1 MKTSQNRS
9 TPASTTSGNDP
20 AEAVLAVLV
29 LAAAGGWLGYR
40 YITHH
45 HGITASLNPYTALT
59 LGISTIISSAA
70 TAHLWWATHPR
81 AASETEPDTWALR
94 FPVGSATVAT
104 AGTIF
109 TITFAAITCWLHPPV
124 IASIGLATACAIGAV
139 SLLLDR
145 YRVRSSRTK
154 TRSTLVQAL
163 YIPLGYPQPTPRVIP
178 NIGWQPKSAVP
189 KHLII
194 RAQRPT
200 PIDPKIEHHPVD
212 LDDTTGPTARRD
224 DTATTIRKALRT
236 HCDAHYRVS
245 PDPSGIRFTATHF
258 VPEQLDEELAE
269 LTKKVREV
277 FESTASV
284 TGSLASGFTV
294 KHSVGKKLI
303 GEFRKRVA
311 EQTLTELIGGNWRV
325 EWKMQVAEAIFT
337 PKPELDRII
346 YPTPVPAVQSIAEA
360 VGQYRQTRFAYGV
373 DLDLGV
379 QEWDPLDSPHTLVGG
394 KTGAGK
400 TVYLRTL
407 IMMAALRGWAVVLVD
422 FKGGSFSDFVG
433 WPNVHIISSD
443 PFESIA
449 TVHRMYK
456 LMDDRNA
463 RARWDQTQWEDN
475 LPYLVIVDEAAQF
488 SVVLNRLW
496 NSGLKPKSGGP
507 KECPTLTELNEMA
520 RLSRTARVHLVMCMQ
535 RPDHDLID
543 TESRD
548 NFGNRVSVGPISRIA
563 AEMLF
568 DDSYTGRFV
577 PRIKGRGM
585 STGIH
590 QDPRET
596 QYFFTPPA
604 NSAVPEEA
612 AVIEQLRPP
621 TTLVP
626 RYVPEL
632 PADLSGANW
641 SDIAN
646 ARWFPL
652 SQRPDLDPALVTR
665 KITHFDGDSRLGFD
679 LDDSDLRPPDL
690 QDLVVAAGELQ
701 PKDIVSFDGLVGE
714 VDGIDIADDGTV
726 TVMWQADDDGRLC
739 LSTLDASNRLTVQR
753 SSS

>member
-1 MKTSQNRS
+1 M
-9 TPASTTSGNDP
+9 TPNPKP
-20 AEAVLAVLV
+20 AEKPPATSNPVEAGLAVAGL
-29 LAAAGGWLGYR
+29 LGAGGWLGYR
-40 YITHH
+40 YIARHS
-45 HGITASLNPYTALT
+45 GVLTALDTATALT
-59 LGISTIISSAA
+59 LAISTTITVIA
-70 TAHLWWATHPR
+70 TAHLWWATHPQT
-81 AASETEPDTWALR
+81 ASETEPDTWRLR
-94 FPVGSATVAT
+94 FPARSATTAT
-104 AGTIF
+104 AAAVF
-109 TITFAAITCWLHPPV
+109 TTAFAAIKYQLQAPLIP
-124 IASIGLATACAIGAV
+124 ALGLAIAAALATTALAI
-139 SLLLDR
+139 DR
-145 YRVRSSRTK
+145 YRLRARRTEI
-154 TRSTLVQAL
+154 RSTLIQAL
-163 YIPLGYPQPTPRVIP
+163 YHPLGYPQPTPRVVP
-178 NIGWQPKSAVP
+178 ATRWQPKSATPQV
-189 KHLII
+189 LTI
-194 RAQRPT
+194 RALRPT
-200 PIDPKIEHHPVD
+200 LIDSGSSTRASHLD
-212 LDDTTGPTARRD
+212 LEDTTGPASRRPD
-224 DTATTIRKALRT
+224 ATTTIRKALRAY
-236 HCDAHYRVS
+236 CDAQYHVS
-245 PDPSGIRFTATHF
+245 PDPSGMRFTATYF
-258 VPEQLDEELAE
+258 VPEQLDEDLAD
-269 LTKKVREV
+269 LSKKVREV

-284 TGSLASGFTV
+284 SGDPTNGFTV
-294 KHSVGKKLI
+294 KHTIGKKLI
-303 GEFRKRVA
+303 GEFRKRIA

-325 EWKMQVAEAIFT
+325 EWKTQVSEAVFT

-346 YPTPVPAVQSIAEA
+346 YPTPVPAVRSIAEA
-360 VGQYRQTRFAYGV
+360 VGQYRHTRFAYGV
-373 DLDLGV
+373 DLDLGI

-443 PFESIA
+443 PYESIA
-449 TVHRMYK
+449 TIHRMYK

-488 SVVLNRLW
+488 KVVLNRLW
-496 NSGLKPKSGGP
+496 NNGLKPKNGD
-507 KECPTLTELNEMA
+507 KECPTLTEINEMA

-585 STGIH
+585 STGVH

-604 NSAVPEEA
+604 DSTKPEEA

-621 TTLVP
+621 TTLIP

-632 PADLSGANW
+632 PADIRTANW
-641 SDIAN
+641 NDIAN

-652 SQRPDLDPALVTR
+652 AQRPDLDPTLVTR
-665 KITHFDGDSRLGFD
+665 KITHFDGDSRFGFD
-679 LDDSDLRPPDL
+679 LDDPERQPTDLHD
-690 QDLVVAAGELQ
+690 VVIAADELE
-701 PKDIVSFDGLVGE
+701 PKDIVSFDGRLGE
-714 VDGIDIADDGTV
+714 VDGVDIGQDGTV
-726 TVMWQADDDGRLC
+726 TVMWQDEEDGRLC
-739 LSTLDASNRLTVQR
+739 LSTLTASNRLTVQR

>member
-1 MKTSQNRS
+1 M
-9 TPASTTSGNDP
+9 TPSPKP
-20 AEAVLAVLV
+20 AEKSPATTNPAEIALAVVAL
-29 LAAAGGWLGYR
+29 LGAGGWLGYR
-40 YITHH
+40 YITGHPDILAALH
-45 HGITASLNPYTALT
+45 TTTALT
-59 LGISTIISSAA
+59 LAISTTITLAS
-70 TAHLWWATHPR
+70 TAHLWWATHPKT
-81 AASETEPDTWALR
+81 ASDTQPDTWALR
-94 FPVGSATVAT
+94 FPAGSAAT
-104 AGTIF
+104 ATATAVF
-109 TITFAAITCWLHPPV
+109 TTASAAIKCTLQAPLIP
-124 IASIGLATACAIGAV
+124 ALGLAIAAAIATTAFLI
-139 SLLLDR
+139 DH
-145 YRVRSSRTK
+145 YRLRARRAK
-154 TRSTLVQAL
+154 THSTLIQAL
-163 YIPLGYPQPTPRVIP
+163 YSPLGYPQPTPRVVP
-178 NIGWQPKSAVP
+178 TTRWQPKSATP
-189 KHLII
+189 QELTI
-194 RAQRPT
+194 RALRPT
-200 PIDPKIEHHPVD
+200 LIDAGSTHHSPLD
-212 LDDTTGPTARRD
+212 LEATTGPAARRPD
-224 DTATTIRKALRT
+224 ATTTIRKALRA
-236 HCDAHYRVS
+236 HCDAHYRVI
-245 PDPSGIRFTATHF
+245 PDPSGLRFTATYF
-258 VPEQLDEELAE
+258 VPEQLDEELAD
-269 LTKKVREV
+269 LTKKAREV
-277 FESTASV
+277 FDSTASV
-284 TGSLASGFTV
+284 TGTLSDGFTV
-294 KHSVGKKLI
+294 KHSIGKKLI
-303 GEFRKRVA
+303 GEFRRRAA
-311 EQTLTELIGGNWRV
+311 EQALSELIGGNWRV
-325 EWKMQVAEAIFT
+325 KWKMQVSEAIFT

-346 YPTPVPAVQSIAEA
+346 YPTPVPAVRTIAEA

-373 DLDLGV
+373 DLDLGI

-422 FKGGSFSDFVG
+422 FKGGSFSDFVD

-449 TVHRMYK
+449 TIHRMYK

-488 SVVLNRLW
+488 KVVLNRLW
-496 NSGLKPKSGGP
+496 NKGLKPKNGE
-507 KECPTLTELNEMA
+507 KECPTLTEINEMA

-604 NSAVPEEA
+604 NSTKPEEA
-612 AVIEQLRPP
+612 AVIERLRPP

-632 PADLSGANW
+632 PADLSAANW
-641 SDIAN
+641 NDIAN
-646 ARWFPL
+646 ARWFAL
-652 SQRPDLDPALVTR
+652 SQRPDLDPTLVTR
-665 KITHFDGDSRLGFD
+665 RITHFDGDSRFGFD
-679 LDDSDLRPPDL
+679 LDSPEFGPTDLHDV
-690 QDLVVAAGELQ
+690 VVAADELA
-701 PKDIVSFDGLVGE
+701 PKDIVSFDGRLGE
-714 VDGIDIADDGTV
+714 VDGVDIGQDGTV
-726 TVMWQADDDGRLC
+726 TVMWQDEEDGRLC
-739 LSTLDASNRLTVQR
+739 LSTLNASNRLTVQR